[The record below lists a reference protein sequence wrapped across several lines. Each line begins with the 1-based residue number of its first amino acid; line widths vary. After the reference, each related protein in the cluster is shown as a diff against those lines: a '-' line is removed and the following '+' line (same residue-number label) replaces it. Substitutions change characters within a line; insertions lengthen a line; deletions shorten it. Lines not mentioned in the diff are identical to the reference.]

1 MQMKEAQVCWGCR
14 WDPSAASSS
23 LTLTA
28 CFPWCCLTVAI
39 ITVLSAQWQPSRS
52 LSLFLCWM
60 LARPVCSQ
68 PALNNDR
75 RGRGSLSPPLL
86 LSGTVQRTDGRP
98 VLLPAFISASPSLVS
113 VPSSLL
119 GRSSS
124 SPPPPCA
131 PPRGSCCGTVVSDRR
146 THWRKVVCISLIGW
160 LAQTQRVDSNLTS
173 HSWILSI
180 VTIATGILGG
190 SGGLLI
196 MLWDFRTLCIII
208 RFVTAA
214 IRMQVSIACN
224 MGGGGGGGG
233 ASEHQLKE
241 RRAAANTSSAPIC
254 QVKVRAEPSERN
266 TLLGHAHMKEA
277 LGRYS
282 NMKYRWGSESDTKR
296 WSCDPTGA
304 ERDSGS
310 CFCVCVC
317 ARGRSVRTNNNEH
330 SKPIRDIDPPPTWYW
345 FHIADWCVW

>member
-1 MQMKEAQVCWGCR
+1 MTGGGGAPSLPSPAQRHSPEDGR
-14 WDPSAASSS
+14 TPSSSSCVHLCIAFPRLCFFFFVGTLFIISSSS
-23 LTLTA
+23 L
-28 CFPWCCLTVAI
+28 
-39 ITVLSAQWQPSRS
+39 
-52 LSLFLCWM
+52 
-60 LARPVCSQ
+60 CS
-68 PALNNDR
+68 
-75 RGRGSLSPPLL
+75 
-86 LSGTVQRTDGRP
+86 
-98 VLLPAFISASPSLVS
+98 
-113 VPSSLL
+113 
-119 GRSSS
+119 
-124 SPPPPCA
+124 
-131 PPRGSCCGTVVSDRR
+131 RGSCCGTVVSDRR
-146 THWRKVVCISLIGW
+146 THWRKVDCISLIGW

-310 CFCVCVC
+310 CFIHVCVCVC
-317 ARGRSVRTNNNEH
+317 VPGVVLSGPATTS
-330 SKPIRDIDPPPTWYW
+330 
-345 FHIADWCVW
+345 